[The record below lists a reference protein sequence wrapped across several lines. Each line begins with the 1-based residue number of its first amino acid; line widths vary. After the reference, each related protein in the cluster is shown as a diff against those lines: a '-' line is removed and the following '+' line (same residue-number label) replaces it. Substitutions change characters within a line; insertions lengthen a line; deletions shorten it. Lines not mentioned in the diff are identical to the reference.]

1 MLIRSA
7 QLAAF
12 NAVVRLDSEE
22 HIFEL
27 LRRHFRATPAWTSDE
42 AAAAVVRSA
51 VDKAA
56 GYGMPSARDAF
67 KVAVLMMVFG
77 ASFDRDQPWA
87 RRILEERSGKAP
99 VAELLYREGIERVRE
114 REDDS

>member
-1 MLIRSA
+1 MKIKSA

-12 NAVVRLDSEE
+12 GPVARLDSEA

-27 LRRHFRATPAWTSDE
+27 LEQHFRATSVWTSDE
-42 AAAAVVRSA
+42 AVRATVRAA

-67 KVAVLMMVFG
+67 KMAVLMMVFG
-77 ASFDRDQPWA
+77 ASFDHDEPWA
-87 RRILEERSGKAP
+87 WRILDARAGKAP
-99 VAELLYREGIERVRE
+99 VGEMLYRAGIERVRE
-114 REDDS
+114 LEEKS